1 MTAEKQLEGEKMSR
15 LVLYFATSPTGAA
28 ASSNSLIVFAEIF
41 VRNPNYD
48 DSQSFS
54 DMVSNINI
62 YFGLSPEARN
72 RNQAIVCPATAQ
84 GRKRALPWRAQGCGY
99 L

>member
-1 MTAEKQLEGEKMSR
+1 MTAEKQLERGKTSR

-28 ASSNSLIVFAEIF
+28 ASSNSLIFFAETF
-41 VRNPNYD
+41 VRDPNYD

-62 YFGLSPEARN
+62 YLGFLLRLETAIRRLYSRLLPNDEDAR
-72 RNQAIVCPATAQ
+72 
-84 GRKRALPWRAQGCGY
+84 LAQGCGY